1 MFEINKNL
9 DINTKDVEGS
19 TVYIID
25 NFYKNP
31 DEVVNLL
38 QRIKPPLWKKGE
50 TPSYNGIYFEEYRHF
65 FKRGDIAETY
75 EFIAKI
81 CGQDPIDFEG
91 ILMYTVLARS

>member
-65 FKRGDIAETY
+65 FKRV
-75 EFIAKI
+75 
-81 CGQDPIDFEG
+81 
-91 ILMYTVLARS
+91 IL